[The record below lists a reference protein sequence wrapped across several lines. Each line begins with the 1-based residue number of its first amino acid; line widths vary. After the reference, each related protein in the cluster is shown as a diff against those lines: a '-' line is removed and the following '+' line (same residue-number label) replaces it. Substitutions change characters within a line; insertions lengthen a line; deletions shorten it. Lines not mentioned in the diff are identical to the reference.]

1 MGEESYRSDLTSS
14 EIEHLIAVLKKHYD
28 KGLSLLPTSAG
39 TGPMHTVFQALE
51 VPMVSFG
58 LGNNDSRDHAGDENV
73 SIDDYCTHIHLIEEL
88 IKSYE

>member
-1 MGEESYRSDLTSS
+1 
-14 EIEHLIAVLKKHYD
+14 
-28 KGLSLLPTSAG
+28 
-39 TGPMHTVFQALE
+39 MHTVFQALE